1 MNAKE
6 EYWQQNL
13 LHAVV
18 LKRGRLFNVFHN
30 KHEKQARVM
39 ETGAYWATGRRDFR
53 KWVKEHGGKCLKPLK
68 TGEYYD
74 IYGQKKALWGIN
86 TDNQKPGNP

>member
-6 EYWQQNL
+6 KYWQRNL

-18 LKRGRLFNVFHN
+18 VKYGRKFNVFHN
-30 KHEKQARVM
+30 MHDKEAKVM
-39 ETGAYWATGRRDFR
+39 ETGAHWTTNRRDFR
-53 KWVKEHGGKCLKPLK
+53 KWVKKYGGHIFKPLN

-74 IYGQKKALWGIN
+74 IHGQRKALWGIN
-86 TDNQKPGNP
+86 VSN